1 MKQTNVFAMGMRSL
15 VIGLL
20 IAAVCSSQVGCRT
33 AASLGLPVSAGGHPL
48 LSAASKRRQK
58 AGHPKMIPTEL
69 AKESLP
75 AHRVEAGDV
84 LVIEPND
91 FNSPIRLSSDQ
102 TVQQDGTIEL
112 GGYGRLK
119 VAGMSAEEI
128 QSQVQGVV
136 TRTELAKR
144 QRKVELASHRG
155 NSLGLPVEPAESE
168 DFGVTV
174 RLVNKESALFYVMGE
189 VNAPG
194 SYPLVGH
201 ETVLDAIIAAG
212 GLTDRSNDHKI
223 ILTRPQPDGQERA
236 IYPVCYQQILQLGD
250 VSTNYQ
256 LMPGDRI
263 YVPSMSIWED
273 VKQSTAWGNEKS
285 CPHCRDY
292 SKK

>member
-1 MKQTNVFAMGMRSL
+1 MITSCSARSFAIAL
-15 VIGLL
+15 LLIVIGF
-20 IAAVCSSQVGCRT
+20 SQVGCRT

-48 LSAASKRRQK
+48 LTAASQRRQL
-58 AGHPKMIPTEL
+58 AGHPGTIPTEL
-69 AKESLP
+69 AKQSLP
-75 AHRVEAGDV
+75 SHRVEAGDV

-112 GGYGRLK
+112 GSYGRLK
-119 VAGMSAEEI
+119 VAGLSAEEI
-128 QSQVQGVV
+128 QSQVQNVV

-144 QRKVELASHRG
+144 QRQIELASHRG
-155 NSLGLPVEPAESE
+155 NASGMPNESAGQE
-168 DFGVTV
+168 DYGVTV
-174 RLVNKESALFYVMGE
+174 RLVNNESALFYVMGE

-212 GLTDRSNDHKI
+212 GLTDRCNDHKI
-223 ILTRPQPDGQERA
+223 ILTRPQADGQERA

-250 VSTNYQ
+250 VTTNYQ

-273 VKQSTAWGNEKS
+273 VKQSVAWGKEKS

-292 SKK
+292 SVKE

>member
-1 MKQTNVFAMGMRSL
+1 MKFNNHLLATLL
-15 VIGLL
+15 VLAGLP
-20 IAAVCSSQVGCRT
+20 IQFGCRT
-33 AASLGLPVSAGGHPL
+33 AASLGLPVSAGGHQL
-48 LSAASKRRQK
+48 LSYASDLRQNT
-58 AGHPKMIPTEL
+58 GHPSNLPTEL
-69 AKESLP
+69 AKLTLP

-91 FNSPIRLSSDQ
+91 FNSPVRLSSDQ

-112 GGYGRLK
+112 GSYGRLQ
-119 VAGMSAEEI
+119 VAGLSAEQI
-128 QSQVQGVV
+128 QDQVQTVV
-136 TRTELAKR
+136 TQKESFKHEQKMAL
-144 QRKVELASHRG
+144 VSHRTG
-155 NSLGLPVEPAESE
+155 GLGTSGELVETP

-174 RLVNKESALFYVMGE
+174 RLVNKESGLFYVMGE

-212 GLTDRSNDHKI
+212 GLSDRCNDHKI
-223 ILTRPQPDGQERA
+223 ILTRPQSDGQPRA
-236 IYPVCYQQILQLGD
+236 ILPICYQQILQLGD

-263 YVPSMSIWED
+263 YVPSMTLWED
-273 VKQSTAWGNEKS
+273 IKQSVTWRNEKS

-292 SKK
+292 SE